1 VTAQEWEADMADEK
15 PPPEFM
21 TALTTEHYM
30 LQGTSS
36 ATTSEAGSRVSI
48 YLSALSSGLVAIGF
62 ASSSHRALEA
72 LAFTVLPV
80 VFILGCFTVVRLT
93 DTSVANVVSQRRMDL
108 ITAYYASIYPPAA
121 AYFGSGTAQ
130 PSDRRHGVH
139 YGRWSFLFTMASMV
153 IVVNSVVGGATVAL
167 VCALAIKAA
176 APAPVAAGIAA
187 GLLLLAAGLRYQ
199 HQRLTPVVLS
209 RTGQV
214 PGALSGKS
222 SP

>member
-1 VTAQEWEADMADEK
+1 MADPT

-62 ASSSHRALEA
+62 ASTSHRALEA

-80 VFILGCFTVVRLT
+80 VFILGCFTMVRLI

-121 AYFGSGTAQ
+121 GYFGYGGAE
-130 PSDRRHGVH
+130 PPDRRHGVH
-139 YGRWSFLFTMASMV
+139 YGRWAFLFTMASMV
-153 IVVNSVVGGATVAL
+153 TVVNSVVGGATVAL
-167 VCALAIKAA
+167 VCALAIRAA
-176 APAPVAAGIAA
+176 APVPVVVGIAV
-187 GLLLLAAGLRYQ
+187 GLILLVAGLRYQ
-199 HQRLTPVVLS
+199 HHRLTPVVLS
-209 RTGQV
+209 HAGPAAGTIAGQD
-214 PGALSGKS
+214 GF
-222 SP
+222 

>member
-1 VTAQEWEADMADEK
+1 MADEK

-36 ATTSEAGSRVSI
+36 STTSEGGSRVSI

-62 ASSSHRALEA
+62 ASSSHKALES

-80 VFILGCFTVVRLT
+80 VFILGCFTIVRLT
-93 DTSVANVVSQRRMDL
+93 DTSVANIVSQRRMEL
-108 ITAYYASIYPPAA
+108 ITAYYASIYPRAA
-121 AYFGSGTAQ
+121 AYFGTGDPA
-130 PSDRRHGVH
+130 RKHGVQ
-139 YGRWSFLFTMASMV
+139 YGRWSFLFTMSSMV

-176 APAPVAAGIAA
+176 SPVPVVVGIVA
-187 GLLLLAAGLRYQ
+187 GLALLVLGLRYE
-199 HQRLTPVVLS
+199 HRRLTPVVLS
-209 RTGQV
+209 SPAP
-214 PGALSGKS
+214 PGADAEQLT
-222 SP
+222 

>member
-1 VTAQEWEADMADEK
+1 MADER

-36 ATTSEAGSRVSI
+36 ATTSESGSRVSI

-62 ASSSHRALEA
+62 ASTSHRALEA

-80 VFILGCFTVVRLT
+80 VFVLGCFTVVRLT

-108 ITAYYASIYPPAA
+108 ITAHYASIYPPAA
-121 AYFGSGTAQ
+121 GYFGYGDGQ
-130 PSDRRHGVH
+130 PPDRRHGVR

-153 IVVNSVVGGATVAL
+153 IVVNAVVGGATVAL
-167 VCALAIKAA
+167 VCALAIKVA

-209 RTGQV
+209 HPGGA
-214 PGALSGKS
+214 PGA
-222 SP
+222 PVREATH